1 VLQVRDALADAAPD
15 VLHLH
20 SFMAGQL
27 GRLPF
32 LKSSSRCAVVYQPHS
47 WNFAAA
53 TTRRSLAGLRFLE
66 RAAARRTDLVVLNC
80 RDDMAEGVRHGVR
93 ARSAVLG
100 IPVALHHFR
109 PPTSSERETA
119 RRQLGLDERTVV
131 VSLGALC
138 WQKGQDRLVEAWEEA
153 PVENSQLVLVGG
165 HEGPYLHRLGID
177 RLRRLA
183 PTEWGRSIIAVGHQT
198 DVRSWLWSAD
208 LLMQASRYE
217 DLGIAFGEAMACGV
231 PIVST
236 RVNGIAEVL
245 MEGDETPAGTV
256 VPQGRVDSLFSA
268 CRARVKSPELLMSE
282 GAAARQRALR
292 HFGQTIALE
301 NLSAAYLR
309 ALDVAGR

>member
-1 VLQVRDALADAAPD
+1 
-15 VLHLH
+15 
-20 SFMAGQL
+20 
-27 GRLPF
+27 
-32 LKSSSRCAVVYQPHS
+32 
-47 WNFAAA
+47 
-53 TTRRSLAGLRFLE
+53 
-66 RAAARRTDLVVLNC
+66 
-80 RDDMAEGVRHGVR
+80 
-93 ARSAVLG
+93 
-100 IPVALHHFR
+100 
-109 PPTSSERETA
+109 
-119 RRQLGLDERTVV
+119 
-131 VSLGALC
+131 
-138 WQKGQDRLVEAWEEA
+138 
-153 PVENSQLVLVGG
+153 
-165 HEGPYLHRLGID
+165 
-177 RLRRLA
+177 
-183 PTEWGRSIIAVGHQT
+183 
-198 DVRSWLWSAD
+198 
-208 LLMQASRYE
+208 MQASRYE